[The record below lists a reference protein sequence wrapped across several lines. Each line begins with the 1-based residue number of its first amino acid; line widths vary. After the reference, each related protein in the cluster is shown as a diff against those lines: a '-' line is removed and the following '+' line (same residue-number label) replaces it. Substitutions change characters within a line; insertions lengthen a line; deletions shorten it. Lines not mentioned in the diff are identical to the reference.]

1 MTAYN
6 FVFTVISLLAQI
18 STSRALQCGDGKFN
32 LNECKTAQA
41 GIPYQQPRLTLGPTG
56 PIETSSLAGGCLI
69 VIHRISPGNVA
80 AQADVDKALNTIY
93 GCPGSSGFTDVQ
105 SVGGSTIQV
114 SVIAPYVEPPE
125 GTTCSQELKVKKEDC
140 KKAQAAI
147 VYQKP
152 SLTIGPTGPFATTV
166 KAGGCVIQIR
176 RMRYAQ
182 TVVAKADV
190 DRALTTIFGCSPSAG
205 SAFVKSVG
213 HIVRVTVEP
222 LRQYQIRRMRYAQ
235 TVVAKADVDRAL
247 TTIFGCSPSAG
258 SAFVKSVGHIVRVTV
273 EPLRQ

>member
-93 GCPGSSGFTDVQ
+93 GCPGSR
-105 SVGGSTIQV
+105 STNNMTAYTFFFI
-114 SVIAPYVEPPE
+114 VISAPYVEPPE

>member
-105 SVGGSTIQV
+105 SVGGSTIQR
-114 SVIAPYVEPPE
+114 STNNMTAYTFFFIVISAPYVEPPE
-125 GTTCSQELKVKKEDC
+125 GTMCSQELKVKKEDC

-222 LRQYQIRRMRYAQ
+222 LRQ
-235 TVVAKADVDRAL
+235 
-247 TTIFGCSPSAG
+247 
-258 SAFVKSVGHIVRVTV
+258 
-273 EPLRQ
+273 